1 MPTILEPIG
10 AGLIVAL
17 ISKFIINNDKVC
29 QPVCTD
35 KQTEPEIIEDDSS
48 SATTSVNGVEVHM
61 HHFQPLDAH
70 LNFLDMI
77 L

>member
-17 ISKFIINNDKVC
+17 VSKFITNNDRIC

-35 KQTEPEIIEDDSS
+35 KQTEPEVIDDDSS
-48 SATTSVNGVEVHM
+48 SATTSVNGVGVHIPHFNPWM
-61 HHFQPLDAH
+61 HA
-70 LNFLDMI
+70 
-77 L
+77 

>member
-17 ISKFIINNDKVC
+17 ISKFIINNDRIC

-35 KQTEPEIIEDDSS
+35 KQTEPEVIEDDSS
-48 SATTSVNGVEVHM
+48 SATTSVNGVEVHI
-61 HHFQPLDAH
+61 HHFNPWMH
-70 LNFLDMI
+70 T
-77 L
+77 

>member
-17 ISKFIINNDKVC
+17 ISKFIINNDNVC

-35 KQTEPEIIEDDSS
+35 KLEELEIVEEDSS
-48 SATTSVNGVEVHM
+48 SATTSVNGAEVHVHLFNPWM
-61 HHFQPLDAH
+61 HTY
-70 LNFLDMI
+70 MSSI
-77 L
+77 